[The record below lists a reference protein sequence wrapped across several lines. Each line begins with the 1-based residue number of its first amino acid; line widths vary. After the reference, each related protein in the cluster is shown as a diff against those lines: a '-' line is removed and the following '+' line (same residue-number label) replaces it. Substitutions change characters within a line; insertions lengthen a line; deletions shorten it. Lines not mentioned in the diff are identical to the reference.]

1 MARKVLTALLLLCAT
16 AIATEKPSYYNA
28 VVRVGGCSGVIIRK
42 GKDISV
48 GVSAQHCTGAV
59 GTVTRFLN
67 PDGTGGYA
75 RWIAEDADSDLSL
88 FRVWTRDTKGV
99 TVSVQS
105 NVEKPDEKYEGWGY
119 PKGEGPEWKSLEWE
133 GTYNI
138 NGLKNPRHQFRVRDG
153 VFNNGDS
160 GGGVFNRGKLFG
172 ITSHGSKGHKYLFS
186 CTKEQLNSF
195 LRKEADK
202 LDTKLVQWDG
212 SKAPPLGSDKD
223 RTVALAAVIKKL
235 AEMEAENKKLRE
247 EVRRIVNTP
256 VRVQVLDPRS
266 GKVLAEEAYPFG
278 TPIKLVLPELRK

>member
-16 AIATEKPSYYNA
+16 AIAAEKPSYYNA
-28 VVRVGGCSGVIIRK
+28 VVRVDGCSGVLIRK

-59 GTVTRFLN
+59 GTVARFLN

-88 FRVWTRDTKGV
+88 FRVWTKDTKGV

-105 NVEKPDEKYEGWGY
+105 NLEKPDEKYDGWGY
-119 PKGEGPEWKSLEWE
+119 PKGKGPEWKRLEWE

-138 NGLKNPRHQFRVRDG
+138 DGLKNPRHQFRVRDG
-153 VFNNGDS
+153 IFNNGDS
-160 GGGVFNRGKLFG
+160 GGGVFSRGKLFG

-212 SKAPPLGSDKD
+212 NKAPPLGSDRD